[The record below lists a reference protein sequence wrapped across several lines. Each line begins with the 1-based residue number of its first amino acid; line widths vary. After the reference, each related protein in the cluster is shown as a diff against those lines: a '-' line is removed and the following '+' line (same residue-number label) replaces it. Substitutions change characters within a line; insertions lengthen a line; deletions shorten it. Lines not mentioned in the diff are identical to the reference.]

1 MKRKVLNMVFILI
14 AVAAVVAAAR
24 SVEGIGQKK
33 RDMELQYLPNSQSLK
48 LISLGYRNLVSDMLW
63 FKTVQY
69 YGGYRLGNN
78 SLRLFRHLI
87 NVITDLD
94 PQFTFAYQLGAVI
107 MAEDMG
113 EFEEGRKILHKGIEN
128 NPDNWRLTFELGFL
142 YYITGT
148 DYKKAQQYFTL
159 ASRMPGANDRALRFA
174 ASAAAKGDDI
184 FLSIKMWKHLAENT
198 EEEFMKEL
206 AASYIRKLEEK
217 LEAEGGVA
225 E

>member
-1 MKRKVLNMVFILI
+1 MNKKFLNIIIIFI
-14 AVAAVVAAAR
+14 AVAGVVAGAK
-24 SVEGIGQKK
+24 SVEGIGERK
-33 RDMELQYLPNSQSLK
+33 RDMELQYLPNSKSLK
-48 LISLGYRNLVSDMLW
+48 LISLGYRNLASDILW

-69 YGGYRLGNN
+69 YGGYRLGKN

-107 MAEDMG
+107 MAEDMN
-113 EFEEGRKILHKGIEN
+113 EFDEGRKILHKGIKN

-142 YYITGT
+142 YYITGR

-184 FLSIKMWKHLAENT
+184 SVSIKMWKHLAENT

-206 AASYIRKLEEK
+206 AARYIRKLEKK
-217 LEAEGGVA
+217 LHAEGGVT